1 MKKLLVIIF
10 IGCSLFNSISGFTQS
25 IPLNTDTVKTIGSDS
40 PTTVSL
46 PDTVKIGSYIVSIHD
61 INFRDKEYTV
71 RFWTWMLYNNPEF
84 DFIQQVEVPN
94 AKTMEKPEMMVD
106 TIKGLT
112 WVLLKMKCI
121 MKQSWEVAD
130 YPFDDQELN
139 IHVENTMFDASHLLF
154 VADTA
159 GSRYDPKLT
168 VEGWDVTDFKVSTG
182 KNSYKT
188 SFGDPRVS
196 SQNSEYASF
205 NILIKLERSAWG
217 LFLKIFLGMYIAFSI
232 AVISFIIEPH
242 NIDPRFGL
250 PVGGLFAS
258 VGNKYIIDSI
268 LPENTSFTLVDSLH
282 TITFLFIFFTI
293 AISAI
298 SLIMINKG
306 NHAKARK
313 FDRMGAILVVS
324 VYIVVNITLVA
335 LAIIN

>member
-1 MKKLLVIIF
+1 LKPII
-10 IGCSLFNSISGFTQS
+10 IILIVACSLLKSNSGYTQS
-25 IPLNTDTVKTIGSDS
+25 ISQSTDSVNISGSNSLNAESG
-40 PTTVSL
+40 
-46 PDTVKIGSYIVSIHD
+46 PDTVKIGSYVVSIHD
-61 INFRDKEYTV
+61 INFRDKEYTA

-84 DFIQQVEVPN
+84 DFIHQVEVPN

-106 TIKGLT
+106 TINGMT

-121 MKQSWEVAD
+121 MKQSWEVTD

-139 IHVENTMFDASHLLF
+139 LHVENTMFDASSLIF

-159 GSRYDPKLT
+159 GSICDPKLT
-168 VEGWDVTDFKVSTG
+168 VEGWEVTDFKVSTG
-182 KNSYKT
+182 KNIYKT
-188 SFGDPRVS
+188 SFGDPRMD

-217 LFLKIFLGMYIAFSI
+217 LYLKIFLGMYIAFSI

-258 VGNKYIIDSI
+258 VGNKYIIDSL
-268 LPENTSFTLVDSLH
+268 LPETTSFTLVDSLH
-282 TITFLFIFFTI
+282 AITFLFIFFTI

-298 SLIMINKG
+298 SLIIINKG
-306 NHAKARK
+306 NRVKARK
-313 FDRMGAILVVS
+313 FDRIGAILVVS
-324 VYIVVNITLVA
+324 LYIVINITLVA
-335 LAIIN
+335 VAIIQ

>member
-1 MKKLLVIIF
+1 LKKFLVLFLSSCGLL
-10 IGCSLFNSISGFTQS
+10 ISSWSFSQS
-25 IPLNTDTVKTIGSDS
+25 AASTV
-40 PTTVSL
+40 
-46 PDTVKIGSYIVSIHD
+46 PDTVKIGTYIVSIHD
-61 INFRDKEYTV
+61 INFRDKEYTA
-71 RFWTWMLYNNPEF
+71 RFWTWMLYDNPDF

-106 TIKGLT
+106 TINGLT

-121 MKQSWEVAD
+121 MKQSWEVSD

-139 IHVENTMFDASHLLF
+139 LHVENTMFDASRLVF

-182 KNSYKT
+182 RNLYKT
-188 SFGDPRVS
+188 SFGDPRTG
-196 SQNSEYASF
+196 SQQSEYASF

-217 LFLKIFLGMYIAFSI
+217 LYLKIFSGMYIAFCI

-282 TITFLFIFFTI
+282 SITFLFIFFTI
-293 AISAI
+293 VTSAI
-298 SLIMINKG
+298 SLIILNNG
-306 NHAKARK
+306 NRVKARK
-313 FDRMGAILVVS
+313 FDRIGAIVIVS
-324 VYIVVNITLVA
+324 LYVLINITLVT
-335 LAIIN
+335 LAIIH